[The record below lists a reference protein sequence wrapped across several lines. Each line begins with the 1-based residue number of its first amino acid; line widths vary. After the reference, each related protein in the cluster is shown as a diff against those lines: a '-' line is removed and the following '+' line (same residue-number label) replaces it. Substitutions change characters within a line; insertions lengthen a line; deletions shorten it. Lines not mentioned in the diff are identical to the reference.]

1 MCIFVAKQSKNNIII
16 IEIIITMDKETIDK
30 LESEVLKGD
39 ASAMVKMAKYL
50 LGGGEHPYLDA
61 KLLLESATEAGSSEA
76 AMLLKLIDW
85 EKQPSRNREAS
96 IHKET
101 ENQESNS
108 SEEVISEDNL
118 ETEDNAMS
126 FDDEIEDIDS
136 EEDKIDVLLRAQALY
151 RSWRDRYNLTG
162 QDSGDR
168 EEAIR
173 LFEEAVAEYE
183 EGHRR
188 MDDDLLEALVLI
200 AQYYSESADNNEK
213 YLKYVKLG
221 ADNGQ
226 ATLAYMYGQHL
237 RFTDRKIED
246 AEQYYKKALD
256 GEFTRIRARMAL
268 AMIYLQT
275 KGFFQAHKEDALRYI
290 EEGLHELEKQGTI
303 SPEEYILYLLKGDYW
318 RLSNKT
324 SKACEVYKAALKVL
338 LNSDNAPKELAVVAC
353 GNLAGL
359 YSMAGNHR
367 EANKY
372 KLKKKEL
379 LQQL

>member
-1 MCIFVAKQSKNNIII
+1 
-16 IEIIITMDKETIDK
+16 MDTIDE
-30 LESEVLKGD
+30 LEREVLQGD
-39 ASAMVKMAKYL
+39 ATAMVKMAKYL
-50 LGGGEHPYLDA
+50 LGGGQHPYLDA
-61 KLLLESATEAGSSEA
+61 RLLLESAKEAGSNEA
-76 AMLLKLIDW
+76 ALLLKLIDW
-85 EKQPSRNREAS
+85 EKQTSENMESS
-96 IHKET
+96 IH
-101 ENQESNS
+101 NQESNS
-108 SEEVISEDNL
+108 SEEVIPEDTL
-118 ETEDNAMS
+118 ETEYNVLS
-126 FDDEIEDIDS
+126 FDDETETDA
-136 EEDKIDVLLRAQALY
+136 EENKIDVLLRAQALY

-168 EEAIR
+168 KEAIR

-353 GNLAGL
+353 GNLAEL